1 MTLNY
6 IYLIKYIDSTYIQPI
21 KNTYLII
28 IKLHNLILIVIIMI
42 LEFNVGK
49 NILKKRENP
58 KVINQNANYYKC
70 VFHFAKEIWE
80 NKNIFVYFLNHYIF
94 HSMQLLIKKLILKG
108 FD

>member
-1 MTLNY
+1 
-6 IYLIKYIDSTYIQPI
+6 
-21 KNTYLII
+21 
-28 IKLHNLILIVIIMI
+28 MI

-80 NKNIFVYFLNHYIF
+80 NKNIFVYFSLFYRIF
-94 HSMQLLIKKLILKG
+94 ARKTLSAQPRNICPREVFENRSRPPPRKPWWKRSPQCPKLPDASG
-108 FD
+108 FPPR